1 MINLFKK
8 KIALIASV
16 GILWIT
22 IASLLITSIKINQ
35 GHVAYALDDA
45 YIHMSIAK
53 NFALHGVW
61 GITQYEFASSS
72 SSLLY
77 TLLLSFI
84 YFLFGVN
91 EVIPLILNIIFATL
105 SVCVIYWLLKQNNI
119 KDVYIFIL
127 LQLIIF
133 LTPLPALI
141 FTGMEHTLQILITI
155 PFVYFS
161 AKMISEGKSNNRN
174 NIFLFIL
181 GILVT
186 MVRYEGMFLLLIVS
200 SLFILNKKWKFAVG
214 LLVCGFFPI
223 VIYGIISLSKGWYF
237 LPNSIILKGN
247 TPTFSIFGL
256 IDFFTVFIHKI
267 VETGHIFVLV
277 YGALILFIYQF
288 NKQNKWSDSTTML
301 SIFILTSILHVMFAS
316 TGWFY
321 RYEAYLVCLGIF
333 AIAIGFQES
342 LSQDLSLG
350 TTKNIIPKYIAVI
363 LLLLI
368 VISPLTDRG
377 YISLTHV
384 TQATNNIYEQQYQMG
399 LFLKQFYG
407 KESVAVNDIGAVS
420 YLSDVKTVDLIG
432 LGNIKVAKLRMENIY
447 DIQKIQDL
455 ATEYDVKIAIIY
467 DSWFTKGVFTGG
479 IPSDWIAVGQWT
491 IPNNVVCGGDIVT
504 FYATNPEEER
514 KLKENLRI
522 FSSNLSIDIKQ
533 TGSYLL

>member
-1 MINLFKK
+1 MLKK
-8 KIALIASV
+8 NIALIASI

-22 IASLLITSIKINQ
+22 VASLLITSIKINQ
-35 GHVAYALDDA
+35 GHIAYALDDA

-61 GITQYEFASSS
+61 GITQYDFASSS

-105 SVCVIYWLLKQNNI
+105 SIWVIYCLLKQNNI
-119 KDVYIFIL
+119 KDIYIFIL

-155 PFVYFS
+155 PFVYLS
-161 AKMISEGKSNNRN
+161 AKIISEGNSSNRN
-174 NIFLFIL
+174 NTFLFIL
-181 GILVT
+181 GIFVT
-186 MVRYEGMFLLLIVS
+186 MVRYEGIFLLLVVS

-214 LLVCGFFPI
+214 LLVSGFFPI
-223 VIYGIISLSKGWYF
+223 VIYGIISLLKGWYF

-247 TPTFSIFGL
+247 TPTFSILGL
-256 IDFFTVFIHKI
+256 INFFTVFIHKI
-267 VETGHIFVLV
+267 IETSHIFVLV

-288 NKQNKWSDSTTML
+288 HKQKKWSDSTTIL
-301 SIFILTSILHVMFAS
+301 SVFILTSILHIMFAS

-342 LSQDLSLG
+342 LSQNLSLCI
-350 TTKNIIPKYIAVI
+350 TKNILTKYIAII
-363 LLLLI
+363 LLVLI

-432 LGNIKVAKLRMENIY
+432 LGNIKVAKLRRENIY

-467 DSWFTKGVFTGG
+467 DSWFTKGMFAEG

-491 IPNNVVCGGDIVT
+491 IPNNVVCGGDTVT

-522 FSSNLSIDIKQ
+522 FSSNLPIDIKQ
-533 TGSYLL
+533 SGSYLL